1 MYRSVSW
8 DVDLPANACEA
19 GDTKDLSVLNDG
31 HRARGALELLAAN
44 QSSLVEHRCI
54 TSRRHDE

>member
-8 DVDLPANACEA
+8 EIDLPANACKA
-19 GDTKDLSVLNDG
+19 GDTKHLSILDNG
-31 HRARGALELLAAN
+31 HGARGALELLAAN